1 MLLPVERF
9 SLLVVPS
16 LTFLL
21 YRSFVAVTGML
32 QHSTLKYLKHTNVQA
47 LKFVRVLHLSAVRR
61 LVDILEQEDCDA
73 SLMSTASTVSTLT
86 SNTSSV
92 AFLVVELETKAMQ
105 RLVKIS
111 QLRVG

>member
-1 MLLPVERF
+1 
-9 SLLVVPS
+9 
-16 LTFLL
+16 
-21 YRSFVAVTGML
+21 ML
-32 QHSTLKYLKHTNVQA
+32 QHSILLKYLQHTNVQA

-92 AFLVVELETKAMQ
+92 GFLVELETKDMQ
-105 RLVKIS
+105 RFAKIS
-111 QLRVG
+111 QSRRRSLIGAFSVITNLRVDLPFKL